1 MSSATAIQEKPNAT
15 SRPSVVRT
23 PKIVTTTRIAPATLP
38 KSQARAR
45 AVARARAK
53 ERLVGKAI
61 ILMSLTI
68 ISFGASS
75 LSGQV
80 MVEKTRQDGYS
91 ASKRADFAEQQEKDL
106 QADIEHLLRPATIE
120 QWATENG
127 FVLNDAPLHPAQ
139 PSSSIKTTLVAL
151 KDQ

>member
-1 MSSATAIQEKPNAT
+1 
-15 SRPSVVRT
+15 
-23 PKIVTTTRIAPATLP
+23 
-38 KSQARAR
+38 
-45 AVARARAK
+45 VARARAK